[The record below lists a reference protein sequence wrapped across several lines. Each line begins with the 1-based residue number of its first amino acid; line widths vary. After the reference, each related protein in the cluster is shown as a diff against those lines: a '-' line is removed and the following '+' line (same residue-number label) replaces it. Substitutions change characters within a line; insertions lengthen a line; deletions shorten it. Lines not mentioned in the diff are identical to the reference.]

1 MFWEFWLVI
10 IAFAFIFI
18 VVVALKALFWLSL
31 IRLLWRKG
39 NKK

>member
-10 IAFAFIFI
+10 IAFIFI
-18 VVVALKALFWLSL
+18 VALKALFWLSL
-31 IRLLWRKG
+31 IRFLWRKG